1 MAYQEFSLH
10 GLDSE
15 RVEAFW
21 SFNPRKAAVH
31 RVLPDGRMDLLA
43 RFDVRGGGAIAN
55 VRLVVAGPAQRPS
68 FLPTRADTAL
78 LGVRFR
84 VGWGGV
90 CLGIDPSNIRD
101 KVLLADEART
111 LLGVLAA
118 PILMSR
124 TDDELRNTLR
134 LAVNI
139 LTNRTARFTRQQ
151 RVLDAIAMLHQAG
164 GCLSFG
170 ALAKLTDT
178 NERTLRRGMVDVVG
192 LPAKTLSLIVRFQR
206 TLSLLRQRP
215 NDSLTHIA
223 LEGGYS
229 DQAHMTREFRRLGG
243 FTPAARPELPS
254 IHLAML

>member
-1 MAYQEFSLH
+1 MAYHEFSLN
-10 GLDSE
+10 GLNSE
-15 RVEAFW
+15 RVEALW
-21 SFNPRKAAVH
+21 SFNPGKAAVH

-43 RFDVRGGGAIAN
+43 RFDVRDGGSISN
-55 VRLVVAGPAQRPS
+55 VRLLIAGPAQRPS
-68 FLPTRADTAL
+68 LLPTRGDTAL

-90 CLGIDPSNIRD
+90 CLGIDPSTIRD
-101 KVLLADEART
+101 RVLLADDAQR
-111 LLGVLAA
+111 LLGVLAV

-124 TDDELRNTLR
+124 TDEELRDTLR
-134 LAVNI
+134 RAVEI
-139 LTNRTARFTRQQ
+139 LTNRATRLARQQ
-151 RVLDAIAMLHQAG
+151 PVLDAIAMVHQTG

-178 NERTLRRGMVDVVG
+178 NERTLRRGMLDAVG

-206 TLSLLRQRP
+206 TLGLLRRVP
-215 NDSLTHIA
+215 NDSLTQIA

-243 FTPAARPELPS
+243 FTPAMRPELPS